1 MLIDSQDLTVEQSR
15 GYRKLGNQEME
26 RGTILVM
33 FLLLVSSLGCQ
44 TERNPVVPDALVGV
58 WNTSAPR
65 YSNRSFEI
73 TKSSAIFEHG
83 GGFFDFAA
91 YPITK
96 VEKVETDARTLYV
109 LVFMIPEGLEY
120 EFSFYHSPAN
130 GGVIRFKNQ
139 EQIAWKKANH
149 GQL

>member
-1 MLIDSQDLTVEQSR
+1 M
-15 GYRKLGNQEME
+15 KL
-26 RGTILVM
+26 RTILAT
-33 FLLLVSSLGCQ
+33 FLLLVSTLGCQ
-44 TERNPVVPDALVGV
+44 TERKSTVPDALVGV

-65 YSNRSFEI
+65 YSNRSFQI

-96 VEKVETDARTLYV
+96 VEKVEKDARTLYV
-109 LVFMIPEGLEY
+109 ITFVIPEGLEY
-120 EFSFYHSPAN
+120 EFSFYYSTAN

-139 EQIAWKKANH
+139 KQIAWKRVNYD
-149 GQL
+149 QL